1 MVHFKLDHHPESP
14 NGRASATREAAR
26 ARSPR
31 RRVVIDGVFQS
42 LTGTYRIAI
51 KNLSCTGALIQC
63 DQPLKVGKEG
73 VLESKQIDHFCRIV
87 WTDGSLYGLQFDN
100 PLQMDVV
107 LDLHRITGD
116 DIERAESKA
125 AEEWWRNHAP

>member
-1 MVHFKLDHHPESP
+1 MVHFKIDHLPSSP
-14 NGRASATREAAR
+14 NGRQVASREAAR

-31 RRVVIDGVFQS
+31 RRVVIDGTFHA

-73 VLESKQIDHFCRIV
+73 VLEGKNVDQFCRIV
-87 WTDGSLYGLQFDN
+87 WTDGRLYGLQFDT
-100 PLQMDVV
+100 PLNMEVV
-107 LDLHRITGD
+107 LELHRITGEQVD
-116 DIERAESKA
+116 RAATKE
-125 AEEWWRNHAP
+125 AEEWWRTHAP